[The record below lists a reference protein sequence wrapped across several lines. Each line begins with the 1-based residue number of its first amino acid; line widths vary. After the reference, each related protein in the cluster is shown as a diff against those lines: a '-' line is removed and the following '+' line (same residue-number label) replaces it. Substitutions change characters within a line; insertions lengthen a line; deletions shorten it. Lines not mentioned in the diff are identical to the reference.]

1 MNDTICYSLIS
12 VLWLNKSVT
21 CRCQHTTVG
30 YLTEDKKS
38 KSKKGHNSKK
48 KMYFKLSPLV
58 AWIALWIV
66 NAYFKFRVNIFSNN
80 RYYKL

>member
-12 VLWLNKSVT
+12 VLRLNKSVT

-38 KSKKGHNSKK
+38 KSKKGHNSLPNDRFLDWSK
-48 KMYFKLSPLV
+48 FKAIADDKINV
-58 AWIALWIV
+58 A
-66 NAYFKFRVNIFSNN
+66 
-80 RYYKL
+80 